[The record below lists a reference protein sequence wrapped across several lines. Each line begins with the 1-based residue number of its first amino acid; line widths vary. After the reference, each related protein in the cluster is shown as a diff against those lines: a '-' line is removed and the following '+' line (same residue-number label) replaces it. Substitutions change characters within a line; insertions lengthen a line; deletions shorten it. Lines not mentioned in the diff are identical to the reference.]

1 MNIEEDM
8 AIIEKYRSVL
18 LEMMKDLSMR
28 ASFKRKITWTTNF
41 GEITIEV

>member
-18 LEMMKDLSMR
+18 LEMMKELSMR
-28 ASFKRKITWTTNF
+28 PSFKRKIT
-41 GEITIEV
+41 